1 MSMFMSDTILL
12 VDDDANVLEG
22 YKRQLRNDFTLETAV
37 GAEEGLKLVA
47 ERGPFAVVVS
57 DLQMPG
63 MDGIRFLTQVREQS
77 RESVRILLTGNTNL
91 DSAIQAIN
99 QGQIFRFLTKPCPP
113 DLLASA
119 FTAALQQ
126 HKLITAERELLEQT
140 LSGSV
145 GVLCDMLSFANPEA
159 FGRSSRITR
168 SVESIAERLQL
179 PDPWVTTT
187 AAMLSQLGCV
197 ILPEIVLSKVY
208 RGDPLTKEE
217 PQLYKQHPFMGADL
231 VAAIPRMKPVAEIIR
246 HQDKPYGTPM
256 VSDDSHT
263 GDVIPM
269 GARIL
274 KVALDF
280 DALLAAGKSQAEA
293 SAQLKE
299 QKDQYDPKVLDAL
312 IAILSEDVKF
322 EVKSIEVAE
331 LRDGM
336 ILVEDI
342 HSNQGELLASKG
354 QEVTQSMR
362 IRLQSL
368 TNSTPIQEPF
378 LVMLPKAMSH
388 QQSDTGEQVMRRFS
402 QNLKAS

>member
-1 MSMFMSDTILL
+1 M
-12 VDDDANVLEG
+12 
-22 YKRQLRNDFTLETAV
+22 
-37 GAEEGLKLVA
+37 
-47 ERGPFAVVVS
+47 
-57 DLQMPG
+57 
-63 MDGIRFLTQVREQS
+63 
-77 RESVRILLTGNTNL
+77 
-91 DSAIQAIN
+91 
-99 QGQIFRFLTKPCPP
+99 
-113 DLLASA
+113 
-119 FTAALQQ
+119 
-126 HKLITAERELLEQT
+126 
-140 LSGSV
+140 SGSI

-179 PDPWVTTT
+179 PDPWLTTT
-187 AAMLSQLGCV
+187 AAAMLSQLGCV

-217 PQLYKQHPFMGADL
+217 TQLYKQHPFMGADL

-246 HQDKPYGTPM
+246 HQDKPYGTPI
-256 VSDDSHT
+256 VSHDSHP
-263 GDVIPM
+263 GAVIPM

-293 SAQLKE
+293 SAQMKE

-342 HSNQGELLASKG
+342 HSSLSELLASKG

-362 IRLQSL
+362 LRLQGL
-368 TNSTPIQEPF
+368 TNSTPIQESF
-378 LVMLPKAMSH
+378 LVMLPKPMSH